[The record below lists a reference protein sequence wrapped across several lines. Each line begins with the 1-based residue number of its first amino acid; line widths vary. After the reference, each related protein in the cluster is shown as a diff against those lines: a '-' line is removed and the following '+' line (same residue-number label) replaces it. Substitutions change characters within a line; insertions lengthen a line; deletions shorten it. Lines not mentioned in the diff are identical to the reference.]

1 MITFK
6 DMDNEIKQGITSRLW
21 SFREDMLN
29 HYINGSSNRTF
40 QDAENRLNYLEKKV
54 YELEEELKEFK
65 IKSIHNDL
73 PQSARVVLFGCLI
86 DTVEDWLESK
96 GITPADIPNPERP
109 REDEYGAI
117 IYGSDYD
124 ELADKFAIALD
135 IDRDNIAELEGE
147 IE

>member
-1 MITFK
+1 MIT
-6 DMDNEIKQGITSRLW
+6 DNIPRLW
-21 SFREDMLN
+21 RFREDILN
-29 HYINGSSNRTF
+29 YYINGDSNRTF

-54 YELEEELKEFK
+54 HELEEELKEFK